1 MAYVLKPKTM
11 PIAIDSTKNSIAAL
25 DMLLLPACPIILSW
39 FELKVMFN
47 GPRLV
52 VTDMSTSQKREELTL
67 SK

>member
-1 MAYVLKPKTM
+1 
-11 PIAIDSTKNSIAAL
+11 
-25 DMLLLPACPIILSW
+25 MLLLPACPIILSW